1 MPALD
6 AGTFFYPRK
15 RMVVSSTAMMKE
27 IVRWQL
33 IYFTKLRRT
42 GSVLTL
48 AGGASSTRR
57 GVASGPRLSR

>member
-15 RMVVSSTAMMKE
+15 KMAVSSTAMMKE
-27 IVRWQL
+27 MVRSQL

-42 GSVLTL
+42 GNVFTL
-48 AGGASSTRR
+48 AGGTSSTRR